1 MNNKINNL
9 PEILKTLDIS
19 KNILVIFNND
29 NSDILMSSICLSY
42 YLEKTQKNIDL
53 ISENTKI
60 DSKYD
65 FLNIDNKI
73 KNTLKSDNKFTIIID
88 TKENKAKEL
97 SYEPKENS
105 IEIYL
110 SGENRNFE
118 ENDITFL
125 KESKKY
131 DLIITLGILD
141 IKNLS
146 KIYNENVD
154 LFYNTPIIN
163 IDNNISNERFGQI
176 NIVEA
181 QYRTVSELV
190 FDIISQNNPDL
201 IDTKISN
208 LLLTGIID
216 KTSGFKF
223 TSISPNIM
231 STSSMLIEIGA
242 NREDIIKNLYRTKT
256 VNSLKLWGKVLSNMK
271 YKESGV
277 LWSYLIEDEKGV
289 DISNFKFSDIFNELV
304 SEIPKIKVALIF
316 IKKENTIEVQV
327 ITTKKYN
334 AFELTE
340 EFKGVGNDS
349 EASFAISSNDLD
361 QVISIII
368 DKLNKKISNLL

>member
-1 MNNKINNL
+1 MNNKINNIS
-9 PEILKTLDIS
+9 EILKVLDVS
-19 KNILVIFNND
+19 KNILIIFNND

-53 ISENTKI
+53 ISENIKI

-65 FLNIDNKI
+65 FLNIENKI

-118 ENDITFL
+118 ETDIKFL
-125 KESKKY
+125 KDSKKY

-176 NIVEA
+176 NIIES
-181 QYRTVSELV
+181 QYRTLSELI
-190 FDIISQNNPDL
+190 FDIISQNNPDI

-223 TSISPNIM
+223 SSISPNIM

-242 NREDIIKNLYRTKT
+242 DRENIIKNLYRTKT
-256 VNSLKLWGKVLSNMK
+256 VSSLKLWGKILSNMK
-271 YKESGV
+271 YKDSGI
-277 LWSYLIEDEKGV
+277 LWSYLIEDEKNL

-304 SEIPKIKVALIF
+304 SEIPKIKIALFF
-316 IKKENTIEVQV
+316 IKKENIIEVQI

-349 EASFAISSNDLD
+349 ESSFAISSNDLD

-368 DKLNKKISNLL
+368 DKINKKISN

>member
-1 MNNKINNL
+1 MNNKINNIS
-9 PEILKTLDIS
+9 EILKVLDVS
-19 KNILVIFNND
+19 KNILIIFNND

-53 ISENTKI
+53 VSENTKI
-60 DSKYD
+60 NSKYD
-65 FLNIDNKI
+65 FLNIENKI

-118 ENDITFL
+118 ETDIKFL
-125 KESKKY
+125 KDSKKY

-176 NIVEA
+176 NIIEA
-181 QYRTVSELV
+181 QYRTISELV
-190 FDIISQNNPDL
+190 FDIISQNNPDI

-223 TSISPNIM
+223 SSISPNIM

-242 NREDIIKNLYRTKT
+242 DRENIIKNLYRTKT
-256 VNSLKLWGKVLSNMK
+256 VSSLKLWGKILSNMK
-271 YKESGV
+271 YKDSGI
-277 LWSYLIEDEKGV
+277 LWSYLIEDEKNL

-304 SEIPKIKVALIF
+304 SEIPKIKIALLF
-316 IKKENTIEVQV
+316 IKKENVIEVQI

-349 EASFAISSNDLD
+349 ESSFAISSNDLD
-361 QVISIII
+361 QVVSIII
-368 DKLNKKISNLL
+368 DKLNKKISN